1 MIMNIF
7 RKTIAVFF
15 VSLSLSACDKDTL
28 FEETGRP
35 VEGKRTE
42 MIFGFS
48 AADMASPVVAVP
60 AALAAEQKADA
71 ACVVEQTPVAVTRAT
86 SEGSADEKALKGLW
100 VLQFDGNQSE
110 SKLVFKNYYA
120 ADQIQNGKLSV
131 ALLEAASTRVYFV
144 GNVDASKFESL
155 ALTNTTLSAF
165 EAMTFDIALSSSV
178 PTAGLP
184 MVGVYNG
191 STSASTATISL
202 QRMCAKITFTCNVAL
217 ALPSESFTVKKV
229 QLKSYSTKS
238 AYKAPAVPSGTSGL
252 YPDAAVAANF
262 ADATAVNVSG
272 TSFTQTWYVAENLRG
287 VVAGLTDKTKGGTN
301 APSHST
307 YIEVSG
313 DYTKNG
319 ETFEVAYRIY
329 PGANSST
336 DFNLVRNHIYS
347 ISSTIKGASEN
358 DLRVVVSKGED
369 LSVKATANCY
379 MVHTAGT
386 SYKFKATVMGNGAT
400 TPASVSPAT
409 GTQITPSVL
418 DPASVKVLWETG
430 SAKGGVIS
438 SVKLDNGYV
447 HFTTAGTKGN
457 TVSEGNALIGVFNA
471 DNTLIWSWHIW
482 ATKYDPAT
490 AYDTYSTNYKVMQF
504 NLGADANSAVGTVG
518 RFGLLYQWGR
528 KDPFIG
534 AKATNSANNT
544 KDWAV
549 TINESGYSWQE
560 NTTETSTIGTAKIAL
575 AIKNPTTF
583 YIRCNTSAYDWV
595 ATSSGSSG
603 NQLDNLWGNPN
614 TTTSTNTSKGSK
626 SIYDPC
632 PPGWRVPPQNTW
644 TGFTSTG
651 GNTSTSSQFNVSGSF
666 NIGWTFYTGGSKSGS
681 TTFYPAA
688 GYRSYGS
695 GQLGSVGS
703 GGYYWSSSP
712 YSSGSGNAGSL
723 YFSSGNV
730 RPLYGDYRAYG
741 FSVRCVQE

>member
-100 VLQFDGNQSE
+100 VLQFDGNQPA

-144 GNVDASKFESL
+144 GNVGASKFGSL
-155 ALTNTTLSAF
+155 VLTTTTLSVF

-238 AYKAPAVPSGTSGL
+238 AYKAPGVPSGANGL
-252 YPDAAVAANF
+252 YPDATVAANF
-262 ADATAVNVSG
+262 ADATAVNVNK
-272 TSFTQTWYVAENLRG
+272 TPLTQTWYVAENLRG

-386 SYKFKATVMGNGAT
+386 SYKFKATVMGNGVT
-400 TPASVSPAT
+400 TPASDSPAT
-409 GTQITPSVL
+409 GAQITPSVL
-418 DPASVKVLWETG
+418 TPASVKVLWETG

-471 DNTLIWSWHIW
+471 VNTLIWSWHIW

-490 AYDTYSTNYKVMQF
+490 AYDAYSTNYKVMQF

-534 AKATNSANNT
+534 AAATNSSGT
-544 KDWAV
+544 SWAA
-549 TINESGYSWQE
+549 TAMADGYSWKQVAASAE
-560 NTTETSTIGTAKIAL
+560 GSSQITNSIQ
-575 AIKNPTTF
+575 NPTTF
-583 YIRCNTSAYDWV
+583 YYRSGSPYDWV
-595 ATSSGSSG
+595 ASSTAR
-603 NQLDNLWGNPN
+603 QLDNLWGNPN
-614 TTTSTNTSKGSK
+614 TTTSTNSSKGSK

-688 GYRSYGS
+688 GYRNTGS
-695 GQLGSVGS
+695 GQLYSVGS
-703 GGYYWSSSP
+703 NGYYWSSSP
-712 YSSGSGNAGSL
+712 FSSSSGNAGYLNFYSGTVGPL
-723 YFSSGNV
+723 GSS
-730 RPLYGDYRAYG
+730 YRAGG

>member
-100 VLQFDGNQSE
+100 VLQFDGNQVA

-144 GNVDASKFESL
+144 GNVDVSKFESL

-165 EAMTFDIALSSSV
+165 EAMTFDIVLSSSV

-329 PGANSST
+329 PGADSST

-400 TPASVSPAT
+400 TDAFNNTTKGNNCPAITPASLT
-409 GTQITPSVL
+409 
-418 DPASVKVLWETG
+418 PASVKVLWETG

-457 TVSEGNALIGVFNA
+457 TVSEGNALIGVFNVA
-471 DNTLIWSWHIW
+471 NTLIWSWHIW

-534 AKATNSANNT
+534 AAATNSSGT
-544 KDWAV
+544 SWAA
-549 TINESGYSWQE
+549 TAMADGYSWKQVAASAE
-560 NTTETSTIGTAKIAL
+560 GSSQITNSIQ
-575 AIKNPTTF
+575 NPTTF
-583 YIRCNTSAYDWV
+583 YYRSGSPYDWV
-595 ATSSGSSG
+595 ASSTAK
-603 NQLDNLWGNPN
+603 QLDNLWGNPN
-614 TTTSTNTSKGSK
+614 TTTSTNTLKGSK

-632 PPGWRVPPQNTW
+632 PPSWRVPPQNTW
-644 TGFTSTG
+644 VGAD
-651 GNTSTSSQFNVSGSF
+651 TSSPWA
-666 NIGWTFYTGGSKSGS
+666 NIGRTIFGKSY
-681 TTFYPAA
+681 YPAA
-688 GYRSYGS
+688 GYRNSDS
-695 GQLGSVGS
+695 GQLSYVGS
-703 GGYYWSSSP
+703 YGFYWSSSP
-712 YSSGSGNAGSL
+712 SSSSSYGAGYL
-723 YFSSGNV
+723 YFYSGNV
-730 RPLYGDYRAYG
+730 YPLDNYSRAGG

>member
-1 MIMNIF
+1 
-7 RKTIAVFF
+7 
-15 VSLSLSACDKDTL
+15 
-28 FEETGRP
+28 
-35 VEGKRTE
+35 

-100 VLQFDGNQSE
+100 VLQFDGNQVA

-144 GNVDASKFESL
+144 GNVDVSKFESL

-165 EAMTFDIALSSSV
+165 EAMTFDIVLSSSV

-329 PGANSST
+329 PGADSST

-400 TPASVSPAT
+400 TDAFNNTTKGNNCPAITPASLT
-409 GTQITPSVL
+409 
-418 DPASVKVLWETG
+418 PASVKVLWETG

-457 TVSEGNALIGVFNA
+457 TVSEGNALIGVFNVA
-471 DNTLIWSWHIW
+471 NTLIWSWHIW

-534 AKATNSANNT
+534 AAATNSSGT
-544 KDWAV
+544 SWAA
-549 TINESGYSWQE
+549 TAMADGYSWKQVAASAE
-560 NTTETSTIGTAKIAL
+560 GSSQITNSIQ
-575 AIKNPTTF
+575 NPTTF
-583 YIRCNTSAYDWV
+583 YYRSGSPYDWV
-595 ATSSGSSG
+595 ASSTAK
-603 NQLDNLWGNPN
+603 QLDNLWGNPN
-614 TTTSTNTSKGSK
+614 TTTSTNTLKGSK

-632 PPGWRVPPQNTW
+632 PPSWRVPPQNTW
-644 TGFTSTG
+644 VGAD
-651 GNTSTSSQFNVSGSF
+651 TSSPWA
-666 NIGWTFYTGGSKSGS
+666 NIGRTIFGKSY
-681 TTFYPAA
+681 YPAA
-688 GYRSYGS
+688 GCRYYGS
-695 GQLGSVGS
+695 GQLNLVGS
-703 GGYYWSSSP
+703 SGCYWSSSP
-712 YSSGSGNAGSL
+712 YSSSSGNAGSL
-723 YFSSGNV
+723 YFNSGNV
-730 RPLYGDYRAYG
+730 YPLYSNSRAGG

>member
-28 FEETGRP
+28 FEEAGRP

-100 VLQFDGNQSE
+100 VLQFDGNQPA

-144 GNVDASKFESL
+144 GNVDVSKFESL
-155 ALTNTTLSAF
+155 ALNTTLSEF

-178 PTAGLP
+178 PTVGLP

-217 ALPSESFTVKKV
+217 ALPAESFTVKKV

-287 VVAGLTDKTKGGTN
+287 VVAGLTDKTKGGMN
-301 APSHST
+301 APFHST

-409 GTQITPSVL
+409 GAQITPSVL
-418 DPASVKVLWETG
+418 APASVKVLWETG

-457 TVSEGNALIGVFNA
+457 TVSEGNALIGVFNDA
-471 DNTLIWSWHIW
+471 NTLIWSWHIW

-534 AKATNSANNT
+534 AKATNSVNNT

-549 TINESGYSWQE
+549 TVNESGYSWQE

-644 TGFTSTG
+644 VGADTS
-651 GNTSTSSQFNVSGSF
+651 NSPWA
-666 NIGWTFYTGGSKSGS
+666 NIGRTIFGKSY
-681 TTFYPAA
+681 YPAA
-688 GYRSYGS
+688 GYRSSDS

-703 GGYYWSSSP
+703 YGYYWSSSP
-712 YSSGSGNAGSL
+712 YSSSSSSAGSL
-723 YFSSGNV
+723 NFLSGNV
-730 RPLYGDYRAYG
+730 NPLDGNYRANG
-741 FSVRCVQE
+741 VSVRCVQE

>member
-86 SEGSADEKALKGLW
+86 SEGSADEKALMGLW
-100 VLQFDGNQSE
+100 VLQFDGNQPA

-144 GNVDASKFESL
+144 GNVGVSKFESL

-165 EAMTFDIALSSSV
+165 EAMTFGIALSSSV

-202 QRMCAKITFTCNVAL
+202 QRMCAKIAFTCNVAL
-217 ALPSESFTVKKV
+217 ALPSESFTIKKV

-301 APSHST
+301 APFHST

-319 ETFEVAYRIY
+319 KTFEIAYRIY

-347 ISSTIKGASEN
+347 ISSTIKGASET
-358 DLRVVVSKGED
+358 DLRVAVCED

-379 MVHTAGT
+379 MVHSAGT

-409 GTQITPSVL
+409 GAQITPSVL
-418 DPASVKVLWETG
+418 TPASVKVLWETG
-430 SAKGGVIS
+430 SAKSGVIS

-471 DNTLIWSWHIW
+471 ANTLIWSWHIW

-504 NLGADANSAVGTVG
+504 NLGANANSAVGTVG

-534 AKATNSANNT
+534 AKATNSADNT

-549 TINESGYSWQE
+549 TVNESGYSWQE
-560 NTTETSTIGTAKIAL
+560 NTTATSTIGTAKIAL

-583 YIRCNTSAYDWV
+583 YSRCNTSANDWV
-595 ATSSGSSG
+595 ATSSDK
-603 NQLDNLWGNPN
+603 QLDNLWGNPN
-614 TTTSTNTSKGSK
+614 TTTSANPSKGSK

-632 PPGWRVPPQNTW
+632 PPGWRVPPQGTW
-644 TGFTSTG
+644 VGAA
-651 GNTSTSSQFNVSGSF
+651 SSNSPWA
-666 NIGWTFYTGGSKSGS
+666 NIGRTIFGKSYYPGAGG
-681 TTFYPAA
+681 
-688 GYRSYGS
+688 RSHDS
-695 GQLGSVGS
+695 GQLCFVGRY
-703 GGYYWSSSP
+703 GFYWSSSP
-712 YSSGSGNAGSL
+712 RASSSPSIGGLAFAPGDVVESL
-723 YFSSGNV
+723 GYNG
-730 RPLYGDYRAYG
+730 RANGY
-741 FSVRCVQE
+741 SVRCVQE